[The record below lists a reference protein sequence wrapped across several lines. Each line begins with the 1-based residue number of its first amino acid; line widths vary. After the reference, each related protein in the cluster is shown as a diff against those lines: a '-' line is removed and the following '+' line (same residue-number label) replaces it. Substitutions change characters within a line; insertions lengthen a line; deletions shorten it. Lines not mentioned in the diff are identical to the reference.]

1 VITLKKFWHRDDKK
15 WSIEIIIKSLS
26 DYFDNIIYNDKYS
39 YWIAF
44 QSPRSEIM
52 EKLF

>member
-1 VITLKKFWHRDDKK
+1 MRLKRLWLRGDKK
-15 WSIEIIIKSLS
+15 QSIEIIIKSLS
-26 DYFDNIIYNDKYS
+26 DYFDNIIYIGKDN